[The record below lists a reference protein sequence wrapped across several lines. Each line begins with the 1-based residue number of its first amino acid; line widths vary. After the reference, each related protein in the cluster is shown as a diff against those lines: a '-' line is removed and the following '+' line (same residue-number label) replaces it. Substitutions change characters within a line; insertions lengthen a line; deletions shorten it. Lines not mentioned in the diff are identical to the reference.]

1 MSSSLDIHQQE
12 RICLNTK
19 KNCFK
24 GVGGMVSIVNRGR
37 RHKNGVFGK
46 CLAPHSFQHFL
57 DKLLIVLKVLT
68 RSGCESILI
77 WICFSGS

>member
-1 MSSSLDIHQQE
+1 
-12 RICLNTK
+12 
-19 KNCFK
+19 
-24 GVGGMVSIVNRGR
+24 MVSIVNRGR